1 MISKHI
7 FILLACLF
15 VVMIGLGITQPVLP
29 FYVERLA
36 LGEGAPRQ
44 AIAIHVGLIT
54 GVFAL
59 GQLLFAPVWG
69 RWSDRT
75 GRRPLLLIGIAGYAV
90 AQVLFG
96 LATSLWM
103 LYTARIL
110 GGILSSAALPVAAAY
125 VADMTTDQGRGRG
138 MASLGTATSLG
149 FVVGPALGGMLA
161 RNDLHFSTSFWCFML
176 DSFSIPFFAA
186 AILAL
191 IALLAAIL
199 WLPESLAVQAQ
210 HAEVR
215 ATDWRKL
222 ARSLGPLLG
231 MALAAQ
237 FALAIFESTFPLYAQ
252 AKFGYGPKEV
262 GAVFVVCGLVMT
274 VFQIGAVGF
283 LAGRIR
289 EICQIAAG
297 FGLIG
302 ISLALLVVA
311 QTKFSVLAVVGLIA
325 LGTAVISPNL
335 AALISKSG
343 GSRRVGAALGSQS
356 AANSLGQTGGPIF
369 GGALFAW
376 QMNAPYLL
384 TAALLVTVALAIAWK
399 ASRGTSQTPLAGDS
413 GLNPAQTQG
422 VTDDG
427 N

>member
-1 MISKHI
+1 MINQRL

-36 LGEGAPRQ
+36 LGGGASRK
-44 AIAIHVGLIT
+44 AVAMHLGLIT

-75 GRRPLLLIGIAGYAV
+75 GRRPLLLIGIAGYAI

-103 LYTARIL
+103 LYVARIL

-125 VADMTTDQGRGRG
+125 VADMTTEQKRGRG

-149 FVVGPALGGMLA
+149 FVVGPALGGLLA
-161 RNDLHFSTSFWCFML
+161 RRDLHFMTRFWCFKL
-176 DSFSIPFFAA
+176 DSFSVPFFAA
-186 AILAL
+186 AVLGL
-191 IALLAAIL
+191 LALLAATW
-199 WLPESLAVQAQ
+199 WLPESLAAQAPRVEEQ
-210 HAEVR
+210 K
-215 ATDWRKL
+215 TDWRRL
-222 ARSLGPLLG
+222 ARTLAPLLG
-231 MALAAQ
+231 MALVAQ
-237 FALAIFESTFPLYAQ
+237 FGLAIFESTFPLYAQ
-252 AKFGYGPKEV
+252 AKFDYGPKEV

-283 LAGRIR
+283 LSGRIR
-289 EICQIAAG
+289 EILQIATA

-302 ISLALLVVA
+302 TSLALLIVA
-311 QTKFSVLAVVGLIA
+311 HTKLSVFAVVGLIA

-343 GSRRVGAALGSQS
+343 GSRRVGAALGTQS
-356 AANSLGQTGGPIF
+356 AANSLGQTGGPIL

-384 TAALLVTVALAIAWK
+384 TSTLLVVVALAIAWK
-399 ASRGTSQTPLAGDS
+399 ALHGRTQPEVSDHAGIE
-413 GLNPAQTQG
+413 GREFTL
-422 VTDDG
+422 
-427 N
+427 